1 MAGNTFTSDE
11 IKNAQRQFDKGRIQ
25 LAKVKDNR
33 SVTKNGAIKVWFLTS
48 SDPEDDA
55 TRWVTVYRASFFAGK
70 TKTLATS
77 SSFADAELSY
87 GENFVAPDIDNIVC
101 VFFPVGTSETIGYYF
116 AYIPQMNIN
125 HMIPGIPYD
134 EINGINEPMTE
145 YNPTDKDKKKYVFKP
160 LSEGFKKQGLDKD
173 LLRGPSSASV
183 KREAP
188 SRSYGILTPRG
199 TQFVLDDGFDIDEA
213 GDNWEKNKKPNS
225 KPSNNPANS
234 MKKRES
240 EMIRLRT
247 RSGAQL
253 LISETTGHVYAI
265 NRDGTAWLELNNN
278 GFIDAWAENGINL
291 RTNGTM
297 NLRADKDINI
307 EAGGNFN
314 VKSING
320 NSNFE
325 SGNNINI
332 ITTNNLQTQSGGKLS
347 FDIKSQLDLK
357 VPTINTDA
365 TMNIKAA
372 NIATLTIP
380 VKTDEPKIDQYTPIK
395 TSTQKDSGLDLTTI
409 ITRLPHKEPC
419 LIHDESV
426 QKMYTSTND
435 ESAIVPKN
443 SGKETSVQDEVRQNT
458 MWGDAGSAI
467 ANMKNNIT
475 SGLSS
480 LMGNLSEMV
489 EGASSW
495 AANMYSK
502 ITGLMGDVTSFL
514 KDNMGL
520 ISSIVST
527 SLLAKSLLS
536 KNKEKYSKASETPVD
551 ISQTATGVSYN
562 GWKMISNYER
572 HLPYTYKEGT
582 VYKIGIGH
590 SIKSNED
597 YKEKYPERE
606 DDYLFLTEYKS
617 HVEDGSIIEWE
628 NNVNPK
634 ILPLSSQKDIFNND
648 INIFERLM
656 LSKIKNVVLSQT
668 EFDAVL
674 SFIFSLRDS
683 TYIDA
688 LLDLSALLPTDKELF
703 KDYILNY
710 GAPST
715 TTYRRREDEVNLFF
729 NGVYP
734 DNKRSD
740 DILNSKP
747 TPNNSTTKDGTEDNI
762 SNIYNNGYN
771 QYASKRDNDPTYGAY
786 SEYPENNS
794 MEESLKGLNIKN
806 ITAPDGRV
814 MSTEEILVG
823 LNGKMGYPLLVKE
836 KGGINGT
843 GVNPDNTICY
853 GWFGSPRDNG
863 NKVHMGCD
871 LLANLHT
878 PILAPYSGKII
889 SITTATEK
897 SNILKRIIIKPN
909 DNDNVYISIYY
920 ADDLQV
926 SINDNIEKGQLLA
939 YVGDCS
945 VLNENL
951 TYNYVHIQIDAFVKP
966 NLYNG
971 IKINPMGLIISAKLQ
986 PTPSVLQDLLDN
998 PLVEETE
1005 NPDGSIT
1012 IPQNGLYEFIL
1023 IGCGGEGFNQT
1034 SVTKYEYDPPI
1045 IDPTTGEPMTYS
1057 YSTSGA
1063 SGAAIVVSKYLTK
1076 GTYNYQVSG
1085 NAHID
1090 TIFGENENYIK
1101 AGCGERCKI
1110 NQEIIGTNPAG
1121 GSYEINDSYNIIS
1134 SQNGIN
1140 GITVDMVSVEDGSVF
1155 NGGDSVYNGYG
1166 KGGDLGKN
1174 TEEIS
1179 NNTSGYIKIKYM
1191 GWENE

>member
-55 TRWVTVYRASFFAGK
+55 TRWTTVYRASFFAGK

-125 HMIPGIPYD
+125 HMIPGIPYE

-199 TQFVLDDGFDIDEA
+199 TQFVLDDGFDINEA
-213 GDNWEKNKKPNS
+213 GDNWEKTKKPNS

-278 GFIDAWAENGINL
+278 GYIDAWAENGINL

-297 NLRADKDINI
+297 NFRADKDINI
-307 EAGGNFN
+307 EAGGNVN
-314 VKSING
+314 IKSVNG
-320 NSNFE
+320 NSSFE
-325 SGNNINI
+325 SGNNTNI
-332 ITTNNLQTQSGGKLS
+332 ISSNNLQAQAGGKFA

-380 VKTDEPKIDQYTPIK
+380 AQVDPPTIDPYAPIK
-395 TSTQKDSGLDLTTI
+395 TSMQKDSGLDLTTI

-419 LIHDESV
+419 LIHDETV
-426 QKMYTSTND
+426 QKIYTPTND
-435 ESAIVPKN
+435 ESAIIPKN
-443 SGKETSVQDEVRQNT
+443 SGKETCVQDEVRKNT
-458 MWGDAGSAI
+458 FWGDAWSTI

-480 LMGNLSEMV
+480 LMNSLSEMM

-495 AANMYSK
+495 ATNMYSK
-502 ITGLMGDVTSFL
+502 ITGLIGDVTSFL

-536 KNKEKYSKASETPVD
+536 KNKEKYSEASETPVD
-551 ISQTATGVSYN
+551 TSQTATGVSYN

-590 SIKSNED
+590 LIKSNED

-606 DDYLFLTEYKS
+606 DDYAFLTEYKS
-617 HVEDGSIIEWE
+617 HVEDGSITEWE
-628 NNVNPK
+628 KNVNPK

-648 INIFERLM
+648 INIFEKLI

-729 NGVYP
+729 NGIYP

-747 TPNNSTTKDGTEDNI
+747 IPDNSTTKDGTENNI
-762 SNIYNNGYN
+762 DNIYNNGYN
-771 QYASKRDNDPTYGAY
+771 EYVTNRDNDPTYTAY
-786 SEYPENNS
+786 SEYPEKNS
-794 MEESLKGLNIKN
+794 MEESLQGLNTKN
-806 ITAPDGRV
+806 ITTPDGKII
-814 MSTEEILVG
+814 STEEILVG

-878 PILAPYSGKII
+878 PILAPYSGKIVD
-889 SITTATEK
+889 ITTATEK
-897 SNILKRIIIKPN
+897 SNILKRIIIQPN
-909 DNDNVYISIYY
+909 DNNNIYFSIYY

-926 SINDNIEKGQLLA
+926 SINDNVEKGQLLA

-945 VLNENL
+945 VLDENL
-951 TYNYVHIQIDAFVKP
+951 TYNYIHIQIDTFTKTGS
-966 NLYNG
+966 YNG
-971 IKINPMGLIISAKLQ
+971 IKINPMGLVYDAKLQ
-986 PTPSVLQDLLDN
+986 PTPSNIQELLDN
-998 PLVEETE
+998 PILETTS
-1005 NPDGSIT
+1005 GSGNTNIT
-1012 IPQNGLYEFIL
+1012 QNGLYEITL
-1023 IGCGGEGFNQT
+1023 VGCGGKGINQT
-1034 SVTKYEYDPPI
+1034 SI
-1045 IDPTTGEPMTYS
+1045 TGEYS
-1057 YSTSGA
+1057 ASGA
-1063 SGAAIVVSKYLTK
+1063 SGAALIVRKYLTK
-1076 GTYNYQVSG
+1076 GSYSYNIGSTG
-1085 NAHID
+1085 TPINA
-1090 TIFGENENYIK
+1090 TFGVDENYLK
-1101 AGCGERCKI
+1101 AGCGENCKT
-1110 NQEIIGTNPAG
+1110 NQSSIDTNPAG
-1121 GSYEINDSYNIIS
+1121 GTYEIDNSYQIIFS
-1134 SQNGIN
+1134 RNGID
-1140 GITVDMVSVEDGSVF
+1140 GITVDMEAVEDGSTF
-1155 NGGDSVYNGYG
+1155 NGGDSIYNGYG

-1174 TEEIS
+1174 HSIS

-1191 GWENE
+1191 GWENN